1 MHGAAAIFLA
11 LFIVS
16 AQAQQ
21 AQSPGVPGTISSP
34 PTTLSLPTGVA
45 VGDRELILMM
55 IAERDRQ
62 YDQRF
67 RAQEI
72 AVTAALAAAKEAVAA
87 ALTAAKEAVTKAE
100 GAAEKRFDSVNEF
113 RNTLKD
119 QQLTLASKADMDIRF
134 KFLEDKIKLVEDRQ
148 TKASGAAE
156 GTNWLWGVL
165 SVGAGIAIAGVALYR
180 SRQSPA

>member
-1 MHGAAAIFLA
+1 MRFAAAIFFA
-11 LFIVS
+11 LFVIS

-21 AQSPGVPGTISSP
+21 AQAPGVPSTISSQ
-34 PTTLSLPTGVA
+34 PTTQSLPTGVS

-119 QQLTLASKADMDIRF
+119 QQQTLASKAELDVRF
-134 KFLEDKIKLVEDRQ
+134 KFFEDKLKLIDERQ
-148 TKASGAAE
+148 ARALGSTE
-156 GTNWLWGVL
+156 GTAALWPILFGVGSFVL
-165 SVGAGIAIAGVALYR
+165 AGIVVYR
-180 SRQSPA
+180 SRRLPA